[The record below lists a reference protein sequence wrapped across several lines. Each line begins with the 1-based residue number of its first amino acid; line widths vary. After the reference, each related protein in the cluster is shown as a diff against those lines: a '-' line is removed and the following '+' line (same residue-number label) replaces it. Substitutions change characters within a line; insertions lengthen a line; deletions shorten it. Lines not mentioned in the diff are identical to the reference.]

1 MKAFFSAI
9 AFFGLLSFS
18 TPAAHSQYYPPYYGS
33 IWSDGLGWDHAQYQQ
48 YLNYQNYQQWQ
59 LYLNQLQRS
68 DPYYQL
74 HQMHRQLHLGPYNP
88 YRYYPPCCSAW

>member
-9 AFFGLLSFS
+9 VLFGLLCFG

-33 IWSDGLGWDHAQYQQ
+33 IWDPQYQQ

-74 HQMHRQLHLGPYNP
+74 IKYITSCASDLTIPFDTIQPAVMV
-88 YRYYPPCCSAW
+88 